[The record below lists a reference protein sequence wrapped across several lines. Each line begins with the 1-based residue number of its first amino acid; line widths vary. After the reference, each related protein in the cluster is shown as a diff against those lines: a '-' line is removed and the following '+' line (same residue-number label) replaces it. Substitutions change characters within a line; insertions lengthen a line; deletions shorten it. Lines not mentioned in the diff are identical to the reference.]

1 MKQFFLILFFVAT
14 FPAQAAITLQGHV
27 VGVKDGDTLV
37 LLDAGRTPHTIRLA
51 EIDAPES
58 SQAFGKASKQSLSAM
73 AYDRDA
79 TAHCKEKDRYG
90 RQVCRIVVDGKD
102 VNRAQVATGMAWVY
116 RQYSKDPLLIAAE
129 MKARYQR
136 AGLWAD
142 ADPVPPWN
150 YRRSR

>member
-1 MKQFFLILFFVAT
+1 MKLLPILLFLVT
-14 FPAQAAITLQGHV
+14 SSAQADATLRGHV
-27 VGVKDGDTLV
+27 VGIKDGDTLV
-37 LLDAGRTPHTIRLA
+37 LLDAGKIPHTIRLS

-73 AYDRDA
+73 VYGRDA
-79 TAHCKEKDRYG
+79 IAYCKEKDRYG
-90 RQVCRIVVDGKD
+90 RQVCRVVVDGRD

-116 RQYSKDPLLIAAE
+116 HQYAKDPLLFASE
-129 MKARYQR
+129 MFARQQR